1 MLWIFGHGLYVD
13 DVLVG
18 DLPHGQAVWMTR
30 KLVNLI
36 RRSFMVLQQLLS
48 LGLLVII
55 GRQRVQII
63 IGVTVRLVW
72 HEGVQT

>member
-1 MLWIFGHGLYVD
+1 MI
-13 DVLVG
+13 
-18 DLPHGQAVWMTR
+18 
-30 KLVNLI
+30 
-36 RRSFMVLQQLLS
+36 LQQLLS
-48 LGLLVII
+48 LGLLVIN

>member
-1 MLWIFGHGLYVD
+1 MI
-13 DVLVG
+13 
-18 DLPHGQAVWMTR
+18 
-30 KLVNLI
+30 
-36 RRSFMVLQQLLS
+36 LQQLLS
-48 LGLLVII
+48 LVLLVIN